1 MSCYLMWAT
10 LRSRYLHPSAASL
23 SSSSLTNGVWKLG
36 FSGLNRTFSS
46 STAESISNELLSLQE
61 VEKVLSDVR
70 ADDVS
75 VVPVGNQC
83 DWADFMVIATG
94 RSPWHVKNIAQ
105 ALIYK
110 VKQKQKGAKRMVLP
124 SVQGQE
130 TGKWIVIDS
139 GRVIVHAL
147 DEKARAYYNLE
158 NIWTSKTAQKE
169 PVEDLT
175 KAFVKVRRINNSK
188 KPAH

>member
-1 MSCYLMWAT
+1 MWAA
-10 LRSRYLHPSAASL
+10 LRSRYLHPSATSL
-23 SSSSLTNGVWKLG
+23 PSSSLINRPWKLG
-36 FSGLNRTFSS
+36 FLGLNQTFSS
-46 STAESISNELLSLQE
+46 SSAESSSKELLSLQE

-70 ADDVS
+70 ADDVT
-75 VVPVGNQC
+75 VIPVGNQC

-94 RSPWHVKNIAQ
+94 RSSWHVKNIAQ

-110 VKQKQKGAKRMVLP
+110 VKQKQKGAKRLVLP

-130 TGKWIVIDS
+130 TGKWIVVDS

-147 DEKARAYYNLE
+147 DEKARTYYNLE
-158 NIWTSKTAQKE
+158 KLWTVKTVQKE

-188 KPAH
+188 KPAQRSA

>member
-1 MSCYLMWAT
+1 MWAA
-10 LRSRYLHPSAASL
+10 LRSRYLHLSASPL
-23 SSSSLTNGVWKLG
+23 PSSSLTHGSWKLG
-36 FSGLNRTFSS
+36 FSGLNQTFSS
-46 STAESISNELLSLQE
+46 SAVERRSNELLSLQE

-75 VVPVGNQC
+75 VVPVGDQC

-110 VKQKQKGAKRMVLP
+110 VKQKQKGVERMVLP

-147 DEKARAYYNLE
+147 DVKARAYYNLE
-158 NIWTSKTAQKE
+158 NIWTSKTPHKE

-188 KPAH
+188 KPAQRSD